1 MKKASCLSKNTLS
14 SLMLTV
20 LLTGACV
27 GEAQQPAKQAKLKW
41 VERIDKI
48 HAVGCDD
55 WITAAWSTMLIKQGI
70 VPEKDAPAV
79 AGAVLELL
87 EAENAPRQSGWTYLH
102 KTQAWFNNKLGQE
115 VGGNLLVVRTTP
127 PARQAVFVRYHLM
140 KRMCQIYDAQL
151 AALNAAEKHAG
162 LVMPGYTH
170 TRHAQP
176 TTFGHYI
183 LSVSDAVGRS
193 AETLEHGYHL
203 MSLNEMGCG
212 ALAGTSLPIDRDLV
226 SDYLGMEGLI
236 ENTNDAVSYTDGYL
250 VVVCGL
256 VNVCNVIS
264 RTALELSFW
273 SGVEYGF
280 VDAGSHGKSFLMPQK
295 STNPNSLERARLYAG
310 QVIGHMTSVA
320 IAGLREPHGDGHGML
335 HMEDATIAAL
345 EAAEEPITTLRREM
359 ANVKVNPERMLAV
372 IRESYIASTELANQ
386 MVRDY
391 GLDYRTAHEIIHEFV
406 VSSREHG
413 IPATQ
418 AKASMLEE
426 AAQKV
431 VGRKIG
437 MSDARLRE
445 LLDPAHFVKVT
456 NSKGGVAPEEM
467 ARMIAD
473 RREKLTAARVRHM
486 KRIEA
491 LEQAQ
496 ARLIADLQA
505 AASGVGAGQ

>member
-1 MKKASCLSKNTLS
+1 MKRTRCLLKDICNGL
-14 SLMLTV
+14 LLAG
-20 LLTGACV
+20 LLTGPCF
-27 GEAQQPAKQAKLKW
+27 GQAQQPAQQAKLSW
-41 VERIDKI
+41 IGRIDKI
-48 HAVGCDD
+48 HEVGCDD
-55 WITAAWSTMLIKQGI
+55 WITAAWTTMLIKQGI
-70 VPEKDAPAV
+70 VPKRDAPAV
-79 AGAVLELL
+79 AQAVLELL
-87 EAENAPRQSGWTYLH
+87 ETENPPRGGGWGYFM
-102 KTQAWFNNKLGQE
+102 KTQAWFNKKLGQD
-115 VGGNLLVVRTTP
+115 VGGNVMVVRTTP
-127 PARQAVFVRYHLM
+127 PARQPVFVRYHLM
-140 KRMCQIYDAQL
+140 KRMCQVYDLQL
-151 AALNAAEKHAG
+151 AALHAAEEHAE
-162 LVMPGYTH
+162 VIMPGYTH

-183 LSVSDAVGRS
+183 LSVSDAIGRS
-193 AETLEHGYHL
+193 AETLEYGFHL

-226 SDYLGMEGLI
+226 SVYLGMEGLI

-256 VNVCNVIS
+256 TNVCNIIS
-264 RTALELSFW
+264 RTTLEWSFW

-280 VDAGSHGKSFLMPQK
+280 LDAGSHGPSFLMPQK
-295 STNPNSLERARLYAG
+295 STNPNSLEIARLYAG

-320 IAGLREPHGDGHGML
+320 IAGLRESHGDGHGML
-335 HMEDATIAAL
+335 HMEDATVAAL
-345 EAAEEPITTLRREM
+345 EAAERPITILRREM

-391 GLDYRTAHEIIHEFV
+391 GLDYRTAHHIIHQFV
-406 VSSREHG
+406 EASREQG

-418 AKASMLEE
+418 AQAGLLDE
-426 AAQKV
+426 AAEEV
-431 VGRKIG
+431 LGRRLG
-437 MSDARLRE
+437 MTDARLRE

-473 RREKLTAARVRHM
+473 RREKLAAARARHM
-486 KRIEA
+486 KRIET

-496 ARLIADLQA
+496 ARMIADLQA
-505 AASGVGAGQ
+505 AAGSAGDGQ

>member
-1 MKKASCLSKNTLS
+1 
-14 SLMLTV
+14 
-20 LLTGACV
+20 
-27 GEAQQPAKQAKLKW
+27 
-41 VERIDKI
+41 
-48 HAVGCDD
+48 
-55 WITAAWSTMLIKQGI
+55 
-70 VPEKDAPAV
+70 
-79 AGAVLELL
+79 
-87 EAENAPRQSGWTYLH
+87 
-102 KTQAWFNNKLGQE
+102 
-115 VGGNLLVVRTTP
+115 
-127 PARQAVFVRYHLM
+127 VRYHLM
-140 KRMCQIYDAQL
+140 KRMCQIYDSQL

-162 LVMPGYTH
+162 VIMPGYTH

-176 TTFGHYI
+176 TTFGHYV
-183 LSVSDAVGRS
+183 LSVSDAIGRS

-226 SDYLGMEGLI
+226 SAYLGMEGLI
-236 ENTNDAVSYTDGYL
+236 ENTNDAVSYTDGFL

-256 VNVCNVIS
+256 ANVCNVVS
-264 RTALELSFW
+264 RTTLELSYW

-295 STNPNSLERARLYAG
+295 STNPNSLEIARLYAG

-345 EAAEEPITTLRREM
+345 EAAEKPITTLRREM

-391 GLDYRTAHEIIHEFV
+391 GLDYRTAHEIIYQFV
-406 VSSREHG
+406 LTSREQG

-418 AKASMLEE
+418 AKASLLEE

-437 MSDARLRE
+437 VSDARLRE

-473 RREKLTAARVRHM
+473 RREKLAATRSRHM

-491 LEQAQ
+491 LESAQ
-496 ARLIADLQA
+496 KCLVADLKA
-505 AASGVGAGQ
+505 AAQTRNEP